1 MFAIDTEPTP
11 DRRRENR
18 VPAAAAGLIGHG
30 LDFLRRRFGWI
41 AAGAIVGALLAGALA
56 FATPNRYMAT
66 SQLLIDPRDLRVLQ
80 NEVQP
85 NQINSDATVAFLES
99 QARLIASDSIK
110 RRVIERLGLAGDPD
124 FGGPGRSL
132 LGRIGLESADG
143 RAGRDPVL
151 AALAAMDKQ
160 IMVRRNERTFVID
173 VSVVTGEGTKSA
185 RVANAMVEAYLEDQ
199 TRSRSDTAQRASD
212 ALGSRLSEL
221 RERVRLAEDKV
232 EKYRA
237 QNNLVGASG
246 KLVTEEQ
253 LAISSTQLTQ
263 ARARTADAQAKFEQ
277 VRAVRPSSIESGAT
291 PEALQSQSIAN
302 LRAQLGSALTREA
315 DAQVLYGP
323 QHPLYISA
331 QAQVRDARRQI
342 AEEIARIVQGARAEY
357 DRARAAEATLA
368 QQVERL
374 KRDTLST
381 GQAAVQLRELEREAD
396 AHRQVFQAFL
406 LRAREAGEQSSV
418 DTTNAR
424 VITEAVAPL
433 EKIGPNRKLFL
444 IIGAILGA
452 GLGGALA
459 LGLDTMPML
468 RAQARLG
475 RASSAADAESEARGA
490 EARGIQARELAARDR
505 ATGDRSAQEPEARR
519 SGDAAGSRSR
529 SGFAARP
536 AAAAPPQASRLSR
549 WGRADALADQAPARR
564 GPAPDWLEVSLPAH
578 KARRWSKDAA
588 DLSAFHGTAF
598 ATDSWDEPASPLAR
612 AIQEVRDRLA
622 VAERPGSSRKV
633 AVIGLQPGAGA
644 SLVALGLALAGA
656 REGVTPLLID
666 LAAGPASLTAVFA
679 ADAPLG
685 AEEVIA
691 GGAGLIRAALKDDE
705 TGVFFLPRPTGGER
719 QPVPDP
725 ARLSAN
731 LLDQTRR
738 FDSVVI
744 DGGAAGDGA
753 LPFVLA
759 ELADDIVLVAPASMS
774 PEAVEQQAR
783 RSFSGLTG
791 KIRAVV
797 TNHSR

>member
-1 MFAIDTEPTP
+1 MFAIDTEPSP
-11 DRRRENR
+11 DRRRQTM
-18 VPAAAAGLIGHG
+18 PAAGASAGLIGHG
-30 LDFLRRRFGWI
+30 LDFLRRRFAWI
-41 AAGAIVGALLAGALA
+41 AAGAVVGALLAGALA
-56 FATPNRYMAT
+56 VATPNRYMAT

-132 LGRIGLESADG
+132 LGRLGLESADG

-160 IMVRRNERTFVID
+160 IMVRRNERSFVID

-357 DRARAAEATLA
+357 DRARAAEATLS

-433 EKIGPNRKLFL
+433 EKIGPNRKFFL

-459 LGLDTMPML
+459 LGLDTMPLL

-475 RASSAADAESEARGA
+475 RAGSTGDAESEAGGA
-490 EARGIQARELAARDR
+490 EARILEAGSPVAKNIAAHPSGGAATPPARFA
-505 ATGDRSAQEPEARR
+505 
-519 SGDAAGSRSR
+519 AAGH
-529 SGFAARP
+529 
-536 AAAAPPQASRLSR
+536 AAAAATSRMSR
-549 WGRADALADQAPARR
+549 WGKADTAAGPAPARR
-564 GPAPDWLEVSLPAH
+564 GAAPEWLEVSLPAL
-578 KARRWSKDAA
+578 KTRRWNKDAA

-691 GGAGLIRAALKDDE
+691 GDAGLIRAALKDDE
-705 TGVFFLPRPTGGER
+705 TGVFFLPRPKGGER
-719 QPVPDP
+719 QPAPDP

-738 FDSVVI
+738 FDSVLI
-744 DGGAAGDGA
+744 DAGAAGDGA

-774 PEAVEQQAR
+774 LEAIEQQAR

-797 TNHSR
+797 TNQSR

>member
-11 DRRRENR
+11 DRRRETR
-18 VPAAAAGLIGHG
+18 PPAGASAGLIGHG
-30 LDFLRRRFGWI
+30 LDFLRRRFAWI

-56 FATPNRYMAT
+56 VATPNRYMAT

-132 LGRIGLESADG
+132 LGRIGLASADG

-151 AALAAMDKQ
+151 SALAAMDKQ
-160 IMVRRNERTFVID
+160 VMVRRNERTFVID
-173 VSVVTGEGTKSA
+173 VSVVTGDGTKSA

-221 RERVRLAEDKV
+221 RERVRVAEDKV

-357 DRARAAEATLA
+357 DRARAAEGTLA

-475 RASSAADAESEARGA
+475 RASSAADAETEARGA
-490 EARGIQARELAARDR
+490 ESRSVQAKERAARDM
-505 ATGDRSAQEPEARR
+505 TLGDRSAQEPAPTR
-519 SGDAAGSRSR
+519 STDAAGARSR
-529 SGFAARP
+529 SAFAARP
-536 AAAAPPQASRLSR
+536 AAAPPQASRLSR
-549 WGRADALADQAPARR
+549 WGRPDAAPGPVPARR
-564 GPAPDWLEVSLPAH
+564 GLAPEWLEVSLPAPM
-578 KARRWSKDAA
+578 ARRWSRDAA

-612 AIQEVRDRLA
+612 ALQEVRDRIA
-622 VAERPGSSRKV
+622 VSERPGASRKV

-644 SLVALGLALAGA
+644 SLVALGLALSGA

-691 GGAGLIRAALKDDE
+691 GEAGLIRAALKDDE

-744 DGGAAGDGA
+744 DAGAAGDGA
-753 LPFVLA
+753 MPFVLA